1 MKMRKLLSWV
11 GASDAVINR
20 LALDVLRYNDDAV
33 LPNTVALMPTFDTV
47 SLPEHSVKLSDI
59 PDYNEHNLYFENF
72 LAVIQYMADRN
83 LNFDDTDFYWSPT
96 AFYRDR
102 LIIPFYYQGN
112 IVGYTARTV
121 VPGKQPKYL
130 TSSQP
135 GFVYNID
142 EQRAQKVFCIV
153 TEGTIDAIHTEGVAL
168 LRNEI
173 NEQQASLINRLNKDV
188 IVLPDRDSAGK
199 KIVEQAIEQ
208 GWSVSMPEWKPG
220 IKDASDAVA
229 NYGRLYT
236 IYSIVNSA
244 EHSPL
249 KIRLRMKK
257 WFG

>member
-1 MKMRKLLSWV
+1 MNIVGDTLIQYLPSKRKTTPSGWLSFSAPCCIHNGERADTKQRGGFKQEDNVVSYHCFNCGYKASWQPGRPLSMKMRKLLSWV

-121 VPGKQPKYL
+121 VPGKQPK
-130 TSSQP
+130 
-135 GFVYNID
+135 
-142 EQRAQKVFCIV
+142 
-153 TEGTIDAIHTEGVAL
+153 
-168 LRNEI
+168 
-173 NEQQASLINRLNKDV
+173 
-188 IVLPDRDSAGK
+188 
-199 KIVEQAIEQ
+199 
-208 GWSVSMPEWKPG
+208 
-220 IKDASDAVA
+220 
-229 NYGRLYT
+229 
-236 IYSIVNSA
+236 
-244 EHSPL
+244 
-249 KIRLRMKK
+249 
-257 WFG
+257 